1 MKDNK
6 IFSILQRVGRSFMLP
21 TTPVQFADNQ
31 SPDSKPA
38 PLLGENT
45 VEIVKELGYSDEEAE
60 KMIAD
65 GVIKQYGK

>member
-1 MKDNK
+1 
-6 IFSILQRVGRSFMLP
+6 MLP

-31 SPDSKPA
+31 SPDSNPA

-45 VEIVKELGYSDEEAE
+45 VEIVKELGYSEEEAE